1 MKFGRVA
8 LDKAIGAVL
17 GHSVSAAGTRF
28 RKGRVLTA
36 DDTAALAAAGLT
48 EVMAATLEDGDVAED
63 AAARRVAEALDSP
76 GLDRAEAFTGRANL
90 YAGSAGILTVDTA
103 VIDAINGLDEG
114 LTVATLAP
122 YAPVAPRQMVA
133 TVKIIPFALPGA
145 IVEQAVALARGKH
158 ALGLAPF
165 QAKTAGL
172 ISTTLPGLKPSI
184 LDKTERALEARLDRL
199 GAALGERRVVD
210 HHEDAV
216 AAALTDLAAAGCD
229 PILVFGAS
237 AIVDRRDVVPAGI
250 VRAGGQILHFGMPVD
265 PGNLLALGRLDGRAV
280 IGLPGCARSPK
291 MNGFDWVLERTI
303 ADVAVDSGDLA
314 AMGVGG
320 LLKEIPSRPQ
330 PRDPAGTTRPAH
342 APRVAAVILAA
353 GRSTRM
359 GARNK
364 LLAPV
369 DGRPMVAHVAA
380 HVRASRAEAMV
391 AVVGHEAEAV
401 RAALAPFGAM
411 TVVDNPDYAAGLSTS
426 LKAGI
431 AALPDDMDAALVCL
445 GDMPRVRTATLDTLI
460 AALSPDD
467 DRLIC
472 APTFQGKRGNPV
484 LWHRRFFPDLMA
496 IAGDKGAKELI
507 DRHGDTLVEV
517 AVDDPGILLD
527 VDTEAALERLDED
540 A

>member
-1 MKFGRVA
+1 MKFGRIA

-17 GHSVSAAGTRF
+17 GHSVSAGGTRF

-36 DDTAALAAAGLT
+36 DDTATLAAAGLT

-63 AAARRVAEALDSP
+63 AVARRVAEALEGP

-90 YAGSAGILTVDTA
+90 YAGSAGVLMVDTA
-103 VIDAINGLDEG
+103 VIDAINALDEG

-122 YAPVAPRQMVA
+122 FAPVAARQMVA
-133 TVKIIPFALPGA
+133 TVKVIPFALPGP
-145 IVEQAVALARGKH
+145 IVEQAVALARGRH
-158 ALGLAPF
+158 ALRLAPF

-172 ISTTLPGLKPSI
+172 ISTTLPGLKPSV
-184 LDKTERALEARLDRL
+184 LDKTERALKARLDRL
-199 GAALGERRVVD
+199 GAALGEHRVVD
-210 HHEDAV
+210 HHEDAI

-250 VRAGGQILHFGMPVD
+250 VRAGGRIVHFGMPVD

-303 ADVAVDSGDLA
+303 ADVAVDSGALA

-330 PRDPAGTTRPAH
+330 PRDATGAARPAH
-342 APRVAAVILAA
+342 APKVAAVILAA

-380 HVRASRAEAMV
+380 HVGASRAEATV

-401 RAALAPFGAM
+401 RAALAPFGPI
-411 TVVDNPDYAAGLSTS
+411 TVVDNPDHAAGLSTS

-431 AALPDDMDAALVCL
+431 AAVADDMDAALVCL

-472 APTFQGKRGNPV
+472 VPTFQGKRGNPV

-496 IAGDKGAKELI
+496 VTGDKGAKELI
-507 DRHGDTLVEV
+507 DRHSDALVEV

-527 VDTEAALERLDED
+527 VDTQAALERLDAD